1 MDILITIFY
10 FVLVLSILVVVH
22 EFGHFITAKM
32 FGIRAE
38 VFSVG
43 MGTRLFGYHRKTG
56 FTFGNLPPDYDYG
69 DYTDYRLAL
78 LPIGG
83 YVKIAGMIDESMD
96 KDFLDK
102 PSQPWEFRSKKGWQ
116 KFIVLIAGV
125 TMNFLLAV
133 LIFAIISFVNGASLV
148 KTTQVG
154 WVAPNSI
161 AEKIGFQKN
170 DKILEINGKQM
181 QSWNEILENLTL
193 EDLGKQKTIKVERA
207 GNTIILSASGKEILR
222 NLADKKALGLEPPG
236 QRVFFQNVE
245 TIKPAGIAGL
255 KKGDTVVV
263 INGETVS
270 GVIQFTSTI
279 KSHKEKPLILT
290 IKRNNELI
298 DITVTPNSDGIIGV
312 MLGSIYQGPIE
323 HVKYN
328 VFQSIGLGF
337 TQSIDAIG
345 LFFGSIAQIFN
356 GTLTVKES
364 VGGPIMIAQQASQ
377 QASMGLMSFLNFI
390 ALLSVSLAIINI
402 LPLPALDGG
411 HLIFVLIESITR
423 KEVSPKIKIAV
434 QQSGVVLLMILMIF
448 VIYNDLTR

>member
-1 MDILITIFY
+1 MDLLITIFY

-32 FGIRAE
+32 FGIRAD

-323 HVKYN
+323 YVKYN

-390 ALLSVSLAIINI
+390 ALLSISLAIINV

>member
-1 MDILITIFY
+1 MDLLITIFY
-10 FVLVLSILVVVH
+10 FVVVLSILVVVH

-56 FTFGNLPPDYDYG
+56 FTFGNLPQDYDYG

-78 LPIGG
+78 LPLGG

-96 KDFLDK
+96 KEFLEK
-102 PSQPWEFRSKKGWQ
+102 PPQPWEFRSKKGWQ

-133 LIFAIISFVNGASLV
+133 VIFALISFINGSSFV
-148 KTTQVG
+148 KTTQIG

-161 AEKIGFQKN
+161 SERIGFQKN
-170 DKILEINGKQM
+170 DKILEINGRQM
-181 QSWNEILENLTL
+181 HSWNDILENLTF
-193 EDLGKQKTIKVERA
+193 EDMGKEKIIKVERA
-207 GNTIILSASGKEILR
+207 GSIVMLNASGKEILR
-222 NLADKKALGLEPPG
+222 VLADKKDLGLEPPF
-236 QRVFFQNVE
+236 QKVYFQNVE
-245 TIKPAGIAGL
+245 TIKPAGLAGF
-255 KKGDTVVV
+255 KKGDTVIA

-270 GVIQFTSTI
+270 GVIQFSSTI
-279 KSHKEKPLILT
+279 KANKEKPLT
-290 IKRNNELI
+290 ITVKRANDFVN
-298 DITVTPNSDGIIGV
+298 ITVTPNSDGMIGV

-328 VFQSIGLGF
+328 IFESIGLGF
-337 TQSIDAIG
+337 TQSVDAIG
-345 LFFGSIAQIFN
+345 LFFSSIAQIFN
-356 GTLTVKES
+356 GTLTFKES

-390 ALLSVSLAIINI
+390 ALLSVSLAVINI

-411 HLIFVLIESITR
+411 HLVFVLIEAITR
-423 KEVSPKIKIAV
+423 KEISPKIKIAV
-434 QQSGVVLLMILMIF
+434 QQSGFVLLMILMIF

>member
-38 VFSVG
+38 IFSVG
-43 MGTRLFGYHRKTG
+43 MGTRLFGYHKRTG
-56 FTFGNLPPDYDYG
+56 FTFGNLPQDYDYG
-69 DYTDYRLAL
+69 DNTDYRLAL

-102 PSQPWEFRSKKGWQ
+102 PAQPWEFRSKKGWQ

-125 TMNFLLAV
+125 AMNFLLAIA
-133 LIFAIISFVNGASLV
+133 IFALISLVNGSSFI

-170 DKILEINGKQM
+170 DKILTINGKHIN
-181 QSWNEILENLTL
+181 SWNAVLENLTF
-193 EDLGKQKTIKVERA
+193 EDMGKEKTIQVQRGES
-207 GNTIILSASGKEILR
+207 TVLLSASGKEILR
-222 NLADKKALGLEPPG
+222 ILADKKDLGLEPPH
-236 QRVFFQNVE
+236 QKVYFQNVE
-245 TIKPAGIAGL
+245 TIKPAGVAGL
-255 KKGDTVVV
+255 KKGDTVVA

-270 GVIQFTSTI
+270 GVIQFSSTI
-279 KSHKEKPLILT
+279 KANKEKPLSIT
-290 IKRNNELI
+290 VKRNNEFQNI
-298 DITVTPNSDGIIGV
+298 SVTPNEDGMIGV
-312 MLGSIYQGPIE
+312 MLGSIYKGPIE

-328 VFQSIGLGF
+328 IFESIGLGF
-337 TQSIDAIG
+337 TQSVDAIG

-356 GTLTVKES
+356 GTLTFKES

-390 ALLSVSLAIINI
+390 ALLSVSLAIINV

>member
-1 MDILITIFY
+1 MDLLITIFY

-69 DYTDYRLAL
+69 DYTDYRSAL

-96 KDFLDK
+96 KDFLNK

-116 KFIVLIAGV
+116 KFVVLIAGV
-125 TMNFLLAV
+125 TMNFLLAI
-133 LIFAIISFVNGASLV
+133 LIFAIISLVNGASLV

-356 GTLTVKES
+356 GTLTFKES

-390 ALLSVSLAIINI
+390 ALLSISLAIINV

-448 VIYNDLTR
+448 VIFNDLTR